1 MKTRLAFVLVLL
13 LAACYSP
20 TAPLATPTDPA
31 ATVTVPAATV
41 SVLLATPTVPAATVT
56 VLPPIATLPPMNLTP
71 VTPAASEIASL
82 SGNAPVTGEP
92 FTITA
97 NSNLRVNWQQ
107 ASTGDFVL
115 AITNTDPSQTGT
127 EKGRVVF
134 ESITGPSAM
143 FSDYEFIP
151 GQYQIVV
158 ESADGP
164 WKVWVD
170 YVGPGE

>member
-1 MKTRLAFVLVLL
+1 MNTSRKFWLVLVGAVLGMVL
-13 LAACYSP
+13 IACSCGSLIPTP
-20 TAPLATPTDPA
+20 TAAPLPT
-31 ATVTVPAATV
+31 
-41 SVLLATPTVPAATVT
+41 
-56 VLPPIATLPPMNLTP
+56 ATLPPMNLTP
-71 VTPAASEIASL
+71 ATPAASEIASL
-82 SGNAPVTGEP
+82 SGNAPATGEP

-115 AITNTDPSQTGT
+115 AITNTDPSQTDTANGQ
-127 EKGRVVF
+127 VVF

>member
-1 MKTRLAFVLVLL
+1 MKMRLAMIIMVLL
-13 LAACYSP
+13 LAACSSP
-20 TAPLATPTDPA
+20 TAPAATSMAPA
-31 ATVTVPAATV
+31 ATE
-41 SVLLATPTVPAATVT
+41 T
-56 VLPPIATLPPMNLTP
+56 VLPPTATLPPMNLTP
-71 VTPAASEIASL
+71 VTPAASEVASL
-82 SGNAPVTGEP
+82 SGNAPATGKP

-115 AITNTDPSQTGT
+115 AITNNDPSQTGT
-127 EKGRVVF
+127 ENGRVVF